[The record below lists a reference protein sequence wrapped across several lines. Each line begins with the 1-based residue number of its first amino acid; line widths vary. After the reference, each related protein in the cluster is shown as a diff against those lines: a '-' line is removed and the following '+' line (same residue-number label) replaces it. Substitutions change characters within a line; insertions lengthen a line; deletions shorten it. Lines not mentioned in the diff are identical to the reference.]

1 MLIQFIKF
9 GVVGFSNT
17 IISYA
22 IYYALVY
29 VNVHYIAA
37 NIAAFAVG
45 ALNSFFWNNKY
56 VFKKHD
62 NEKRD
67 TRSVLVKTY
76 ISYAF
81 TGLVLSNIL
90 MYVLVDM
97 LRVSKY
103 LAPVFC
109 LAVTIPL
116 NFVLNKMWA
125 FRDRAARDINN
136 E

>member
-17 IISYA
+17 VISYA

-29 VNVHYIAA
+29 INVHYIAA
-37 NIAAFAVG
+37 NIAAFVVG
-45 ALNSFFWNNKY
+45 VLNSFFWNNKY
-56 VFKKHD
+56 VFKQRG

-67 TRSVLVKTY
+67 TRSVLIKTY

-90 MYVLVDM
+90 LYIFVDM

-109 LAVTIPL
+109 LAVTVPL
-116 NFVLNKMWA
+116 NFVLNKKWA
-125 FRDRAARDINN
+125 FKDRAARDMNN